1 MQRMSRRRQ
10 LLSQLLLVAV
20 GLFVLIPVWVLLL
33 LAVDASIKGLPKEF
47 QVLPVEPTME
57 RFLDAWERPD
67 RALDFLGLLRNSLFV
82 SGLAAAIS
90 LVFGASMAYAFA
102 RMRFPGSRVG
112 LAAILTC
119 AFLPLIALATPL
131 FVLFFALE
139 NAFPPLREAGFRGS
153 TVALGILYAA
163 FAMPLCVWLMRAAF
177 RAVPAELEEAAFV
190 EGAGQ
195 LSAFRHVTLPIAAP
209 SIMIAA
215 LVAFLLGY
223 TEFALAWLFASS
235 EENLTLAM
243 ILASAQSG
251 FYSTDWGA
259 TAAHALLMTIPVVII
274 VAILQRALLRG
285 SLIGSAAD

>member
-1 MQRMSRRRQ
+1 MLRLSRRRQ
-10 LLSQLLLVAV
+10 LASQLTLVVV
-20 GLFVLIPVWVLLL
+20 GLFVIIPIWALAL
-33 LAVDASIKGLPKEF
+33 LALDGSIQGLPRDF
-47 QVLPVEPTME
+47 ALLPAEPTLE
-57 RFLDAWERPD
+57 RLVDAWERPD
-67 RALDFLGLLRNSLFV
+67 RTLDFMGLLRNSLFV
-82 SGLAAAIS
+82 SGLAAGIS

-102 RMRFPGSRVG
+102 RMRFPGSRFG

-139 NAFPPLREAGFRGS
+139 NTFPALREAGFRGS
-153 TVALGILYAA
+153 TVALAILYAA

-190 EGAGQ
+190 EGADRRA
-195 LSAFRHVTLPIAAP
+195 AFRRVTLPIAAP

-215 LVAFLLGY
+215 LVAFLLAY

-243 ILASAQSG
+243 ILASAQTG
-251 FYSTDWGA
+251 FYQTDWGA
-259 TAAHALLMTIPVVII
+259 TAAHALLMTVPVVII
-274 VAILQRALLRG
+274 VAVLQRALLRG